1 MGQVE
6 VIKDSVPILK
16 DTGLPDS
23 VSVVSLGRVHRDT
36 TIRIV
41 NPETKT
47 VCAKGTVSWMKIQK
61 NLGKIPESTYDL

>member
-47 VCAKGTVSWMKIQK
+47 VCAKGTVS
-61 NLGKIPESTYDL
+61 